1 MNVKKK
7 HVLTARILAAL
18 MMSILTVSM
27 RCLAAYPASAM
38 DTYSAMSWADGK
50 ISMDVQYGYDNT
62 AKGGRYIPVEVLLKS
77 SGTEAFSG
85 QIQVLSMESD
95 YDIYRYDYP
104 VELDVGGEDIINM
117 DIPLGNSGDQL
128 FIRLVDDEGSLV
140 LYRRIKMN
148 LNPEIP
154 ELFIGVLSDTPE
166 KLEYL
171 NGVGVDYS
179 ALRTRTFALNEENFP
194 EKEISLDL
202 LDVILISNYRIRDLS
217 AAQSQALIE
226 WVRGGGTM
234 ILGTGARVDDTLGRF
249 APELLSESYD
259 SPEIRQIDM
268 GQDYSADG
276 PGEAVLEIPC
286 ADFSMTGANIIF
298 SDGPLSLVSSVTY
311 SQGIIAAAAYDF
323 VDIEEFC
330 ERNPSYIDALLTNI
344 LGENKLTR
352 LASESYSGN
361 SDQYWSANDTIN
373 TGNVD
378 RLPNVAMYT
387 VEIVIYIIL
396 VGPGIYVFLKE
407 RKLRRYY
414 RMGIVTLSLLFTL
427 LIYLMGSTT
436 RFEDAFYTY
445 ARFIDTTEDS
455 VNEYTYLNMQT
466 PSNKPFKLTLSPE
479 YSVKPITRSYY
490 DSVSER
496 PGFTGAE
503 SVKIA
508 IQYQEEATS
517 ISVQNVSAFEPK
529 YFMLNRM
536 QANEEQIGF
545 TGELLMDHG
554 KLKGSIT
561 NSFQIPVQDA
571 TVVLYDKMILLGDME
586 PGETRVVD
594 DMEVLEYPLDHPNQV
609 AEKITGVD
617 RYSKPDIK
625 DKEYMNALTKTNL
638 LIEYLDNTEVTY
650 TPNARI
656 VAVSSV
662 EESNTLQLSSKDVE
676 GKTVLSSVLPV
687 YSSEEQMIYRSAL
700 MKKPTIISGNYYS
713 SNNTLYG
720 VDPLVLEY
728 YLGEDIEVE
737 TLYFDYVSETFTD
750 TMKPKTLTRFEG
762 SIYFYN
768 YATGEFDKMDPGR
781 LVYDKEELKP
791 YLSEENAIIIRYIYN
806 NTAEYSW
813 DILLPMLNVTGR
825 EF

>member
-1 MNVKKK
+1 MDVKKSDT
-7 HVLTARILAAL
+7 LTARILAVL
-18 MMSILTVSM
+18 MLCILTVSM
-27 RCLAAYPASAM
+27 GIWMPVPALALEAYSDAGQENSA
-38 DTYSAMSWADGK
+38 

-62 AKGGRYIPVEVLLKS
+62 AKGGRYIPVEVVLKS
-77 SGTEAFSG
+77 SGTERFFG

-95 YDIYRYDYP
+95 YDVYRYDYP
-104 VELDVGGEDIINM
+104 VELEAGGETEISM

-128 FIRLVDDEGSLV
+128 FVRLVDTDGELV
-140 LYRRIKMN
+140 LYRRIK
-148 LNPEIP
+148 LNINPDIP

-166 KLEYL
+166 NLEYL
-171 NGVGVDYS
+171 NGIGVDYS
-179 ALRTRTFALNEENFP
+179 ALRTRTFQLDETNFP
-194 EKEISLDL
+194 EKEISLDQ

-217 AAQSQALIE
+217 PAQSQALIE

-259 SPEIRQIDM
+259 PPEVREIDM
-268 GQDYSADG
+268 GEDFGVDG
-276 PGEAVLEIPC
+276 PGGSVLEIPC

-311 SQGIIAAAAYDF
+311 AQGTIAAAAYDF

-330 ERNPSYIDALLTNI
+330 ERNPSYIDALLTNV
-344 LGENKLTR
+344 LGENKLAK

-373 TGNVD
+373 TGKVD
-378 RLPNVAMYT
+378 RLPNVALYT
-387 VEIVIYIIL
+387 IEIVIYIIL
-396 VGPGIYVFLKE
+396 IGPGVYVFLKE

-427 LIYLMGSTT
+427 LIYIMGSTT
-436 RFEDAFYTY
+436 RFENEFYTY

-455 VNEYTYLNMQT
+455 INEYTYLNMQT
-466 PSNKPFKLTLSPE
+466 PNNKPFGVSLSSE

-490 DSVSER
+490 DAPSER

-503 SVKIA
+503 NAKI
-508 IQYQEEATS
+508 IIDYGEDATN
-517 ISVQNVSAFEPK
+517 ISVQNAAAFEPK

-536 QANEEQIGF
+536 QENEDMVGF
-545 TGELLMDHG
+545 TGELLVEDG

-561 NSFQIPVQDA
+561 NAFQAPVQDV
-571 TVVLYDKMILLGDME
+571 TVILYDKMILLGDME
-586 PGETRVVD
+586 PGETCVID
-594 DMEVLEYPLDHPNQV
+594 DMEVLEYPLGHSNQV

-617 RYSKPDIK
+617 QYAQPDIK
-625 DKEYMNALTKTNL
+625 NKEYIDALTRTNL
-638 LIEYLDNTEVTY
+638 LIEYLDGTEVTY

-656 VAVSSV
+656 VGISGV
-662 EESNTLQLSSKDVE
+662 EEAEPLQISSEEVE
-676 GKTVLSSVLPV
+676 GRTVLSSVLPV
-687 YSSEEQMIYRSAL
+687 YSSEEQVLYRSAL

-737 TLYFDYVSETFTD
+737 TLYFDYVSEKFTN
-750 TMKPKTLTRFEG
+750 TVKANTLTLFEG
-762 SIYFYN
+762 SIHFYN
-768 YATGEFDKMDPGR
+768 HETGDFDKMDPEC
-781 LVYDKEELKP
+781 LVYDKEMLKP
-791 YLSEENAIIIRYIYN
+791 YLSEKNTIIIRYIYD
-806 NTAEYSW
+806 NTTEYSW